1 MTLRDNILFG
11 QPLDSEKYNRVVN
24 ACALRPDFD
33 ILVAKDLTEIGE
45 NGINLS
51 GGQKQVKLKSYLKE
65 PDIRLAVDFKISS
78 TRWGFISNTD
88 II

>member
-1 MTLRDNILFG
+1 
-11 QPLDSEKYNRVVN
+11 
-24 ACALRPDFD
+24 
-33 ILVAKDLTEIGE
+33 VAKDLTEIGE

-78 TRWGFISNTD
+78 TR
-88 II
+88 

>member
-1 MTLRDNILFG
+1 
-11 QPLDSEKYNRVVN
+11 
-24 ACALRPDFD
+24 
-33 ILVAKDLTEIGE
+33 
-45 NGINLS
+45 
-51 GGQKQVKLKSYLKE
+51 VKLKSYLKE